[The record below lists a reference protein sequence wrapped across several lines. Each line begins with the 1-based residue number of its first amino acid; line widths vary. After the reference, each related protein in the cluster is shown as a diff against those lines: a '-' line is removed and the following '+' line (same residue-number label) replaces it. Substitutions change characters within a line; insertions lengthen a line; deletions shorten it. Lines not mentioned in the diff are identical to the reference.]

1 MNIFL
6 EKKKHL
12 PKSKTAHNHFLQ
24 DFQLEYRIKLCAMQ
38 RDILLACQEETND
51 GMKEI

>member
-6 EKKKHL
+6 EKHL

-24 DFQLEYRIKLCAMQ
+24 GFQLKYRIKLCAMQ
-38 RDILLACQEETND
+38 RDILLASQEKKQMM
-51 GMKEI
+51 G